1 MYTITKELS
10 TFFQILDHHHHHH
23 RPHQYVAKIQKA
35 QGAHELSTAKLEVV
49 LVGFTGSIGNSSH
62 L

>member
-10 TFFQILDHHHHHH
+10 TFFQILDHH
-23 RPHQYVAKIQKA
+23 RPHHQYVAKIQKA

>member
-10 TFFQILDHHHHHH
+10 TFFQILDHHHHH
-23 RPHQYVAKIQKA
+23 RPHHQYVAKIQKA